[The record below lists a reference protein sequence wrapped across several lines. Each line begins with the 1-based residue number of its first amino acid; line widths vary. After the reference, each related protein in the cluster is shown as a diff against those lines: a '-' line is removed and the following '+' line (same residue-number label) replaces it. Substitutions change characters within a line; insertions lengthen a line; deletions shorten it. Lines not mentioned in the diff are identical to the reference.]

1 MKTFDELRL
10 INVGEHIEK
19 KNGLSY
25 LSWSWAVDTL
35 LQNDPK
41 ATWSFNDPISYGET
55 LMVSCTVYAF
65 EKTMQMHLPVM
76 DNRNQAVKNPDAV
89 AVNKAMMRCLAKC
102 IACFGIGLYIY
113 SGEDLP
119 SENLEDKDFE
129 NMVESIKTASTLD
142 ELRDTF
148 TISYTAC
155 KKHPEALKAINE
167 AKESRKKE
175 LENASA

>member
-1 MKTFDELRL
+1 MKTFDELRK
-10 INVGEHIEK
+10 INVSEFIEK

-25 LSWSWAVDTL
+25 LSWSWAVDQL
-35 LQNDPK
+35 LLNDPK
-41 ATWSFNDPISYGET
+41 ATWAFNEPANYGET

-76 DNRNQAVKNPDAV
+76 DNRNQAIKNPDAV

-102 IACFGIGLYIY
+102 IACFGIALYIY

-119 SENLEDKDFE
+119 SETLEDQDLE
-129 NMVESIKTASTLD
+129 NMVNGIKTANTLN

-148 TISYTAC
+148 TFCYTAC
-155 KKHPEALKAINE
+155 KKYPEALKAINE

-175 LENASA
+175 LENANT